1 MENKQTTE
9 SSVKKRWLQFP
20 DTYIMLIGLC
30 LLALIL
36 TNVLSAGEFDRE
48 VVDGRT
54 VVIAG
59 TFHEVEGDHA
69 IPLIQLPVEIHTGFV
84 NGAQIVGFM
93 LIMGGCMGI
102 ITKAGAINFF
112 IQNSLARRVRGKE
125 KIIIPLLMAIMAVG
139 GFTFGMTVEGVAFVP
154 AVVTLCVA
162 LGYDALVG
170 MAIVFIGGNAGYTA
184 GIFNPFNVGVAQS
197 IAELDAFSGS
207 WYRWVLL
214 ALLLVVSSA
223 LITRYATKVKS
234 DPKNSVVYGTGN
246 TESWHTELDL
256 SAKASIRE
264 YLGLA
269 VFVVGFAFLIWG
281 ASSQGW
287 WFGEFTAVF
296 FWIAVATGLIYGY
309 SFNEWAKYFVEGMR
323 DMVGGAVAVGFA
335 QGISAILNDGVIMDT
350 VVYYLSLPLQYL
362 PRMVTA
368 SGMMIVQSILNLAI
382 PSGSAQATVTMPIM
396 VPLSDLLGVS
406 RQTAVFAFQ
415 CGDGISNC
423 LIPTYTSMI
432 TYLAAARLQYKEW
445 FKFAWKIV
453 GAELLVGLIMTIVAV
468 VIGYA

>member
-1 MENKQTTE
+1 MSGKETKSLRKRRRME
-9 SSVKKRWLQFP
+9 FP
-20 DTYIMLIGLC
+20 DTYIILIGLC
-30 LLALIL
+30 LLAVIL
-36 TNVLSAGEFDRE
+36 TIVLPAGQYDRE
-48 VVDGRT
+48 ERNGRT
-54 VVIAG
+54 VVVAG
-59 TFHEVEGDHA
+59 TFHEGEEDHS
-69 IPLIQLPVEIHTGFV
+69 ISILNLPVEIHKGFID
-84 NGAQIVGFM
+84 GAEIIGFM

-154 AVVTLCVA
+154 AVITLCVA

-207 WYRWVLL
+207 WYRWILL
-214 ALLLVVSSA
+214 AVLLVVSSIG
-223 LITRYATKVKS
+223 ITRYAVRVKK
-234 DPKNSVVYGTGN
+234 DPTRSVVYGTGN

-256 SAKASIRE
+256 SAKATSKE
-264 YLGLA
+264 YMGLA
-269 VFVVGFAFLIWG
+269 AFVIGFGFLIWG

-287 WFGEFTAVF
+287 WFGQFSAVF
-296 FWIAVATGLIYGY
+296 FWIAVVAGAIYGY
-309 SFNEWAKYFVEGMR
+309 SLNQWAGYFVDGMK
-323 DMVGGAVAVGFA
+323 DMVSGAVAVGFA
-335 QGISAILNDGVIMDT
+335 KAISVILADGVIIDT
-350 VVYYLSLPLQYL
+350 VVYYLAKPLEVLPG
-362 PRMVTA
+362 MITSA
-368 SGMMIVQSILNLAI
+368 GMMVVQTIINLGV
-382 PSGSAQATVTMPIM
+382 PSGSAQAAVTMPIV

-432 TYLAAARLQYKEW
+432 TYLAASRLQYKNW
-445 FKFAWKIV
+445 LKFAWKIV
-453 GAELLVGLIMTIVAV
+453 GAEWLAALLMTVIAAA
-468 VIGYA
+468 IGY